1 MRFLGKK
8 EITFAW
14 YTNVISYVAKTGKK
28 VHFRG
33 NFKVRN
39 SKSTPPSQRNPK
51 STPLSL
57 SVLYA
62 KIKQKSLSLG
72 GAT

>member
-8 EITFAW
+8 EITSAW
-14 YTNVISYVAKTGKK
+14 YTKVISYVAKMGKK

-39 SKSTPPSQRNPK
+39 SKSTPFRY
-51 STPLSL
+51 LFGA
-57 SVLYA
+57 A
-62 KIKQKSLSLG
+62 KQI
-72 GAT
+72 